1 MNICDNIIEATE
13 GGRIYTYIQLYV
25 SINNNNNKQLNN

>member
-1 MNICDNIIEATE
+1 MYICDNMIEATE
-13 GGRIYTYIQLYV
+13 EGSIYTYIQLYV